1 MTVAGKKAKAK
12 KPARKA
18 AGSRKSRAGR
28 PPAVESHPKRD
39 AILKA
44 ILTPGANFGQIQR
57 NFGISRRALD
67 TFRAKWVT
75 DPTQKALDEI
85 AQAKDAMPVAAIDV
99 MAKLALLVDR
109 GYRMLA
115 AADEWLEDPNAPG
128 KYNLN
133 PRSHEVDVVY
143 EEEIPVG
150 DTFRTRRRTE
160 KLSKLMSD
168 VERGLGITI
177 VKGETKTADP
187 RKLLLEAVATL
198 KPVLEVIGKNTGELK
213 SDPKIEIHLHPEVVE
228 LRHVLT
234 EWFVTRHPDE
244 VDELAGILEGRV
256 K

>member
-1 MTVAGKKAKAK
+1 MKGAKKAAK
-12 KPARKA
+12 KTAKRA
-18 AGSRKSRAGR
+18 APKGQKSRAGR
-28 PPAVESHPKRD
+28 PPAVEGHPKRD

-44 ILTPGANFGQIQR
+44 ILTPGANYGQIQR

-75 DPTQKALDEI
+75 DPTQQALDTI
-85 AQAKDAMPVAAIDV
+85 AQAHDALPVAAMDV

-115 AADEWLEDPNAPG
+115 AADAWLEDPNAPG

-143 EEEIPVG
+143 EEEIPCG

-160 KLSKLMSD
+160 KLSKLMVD
-168 VERGLGITI
+168 VEKGLGITV

-228 LRHVLT
+228 LRRVLV
-234 EWFVTRHPDE
+234 EWIVTRHPDE
-244 VDELAGILEGRV
+244 ADELAAILEGRV